1 MTQRDELDESLRH
14 LEYEI
19 AMMVAAP
26 RMLAQHPLTPAENTA
41 RPDGYYWANDR
52 AVAYLAAMESALTRA
67 RLLDD
72 FFKPASGAL
81 PTKGLKAKDRYAAE
95 YCVEKGWSGRRVLT
109 DDEHDAIDK
118 QLSHFTTQ
126 REPRKTHALGLF
138 SRRAVDSLIAL
149 AHRADPEWRDRLA
162 DIVEKALS
170 EQGRSDD
177 VWNPVDVAQ
186 AGSKPR
192 PACCIARAI
201 GRWLPR

>member
-1 MTQRDELDESLRH
+1 MIQPDDLDESLRH

-52 AVAYLAAMESALTRA
+52 AVAYLAAMESALIHA

-72 FFKPASGAL
+72 FFKTASGVL
-81 PTKGLKAKDRYAAE
+81 PTKGLKANDRYAAE
-95 YCVEKGWSGRRVLT
+95 YCVGKGWSGRRVLT

-126 REPRKTHALGLF
+126 RQPRTTHALGLF
-138 SRRAVDSLIAL
+138 SRRVVDSLIVL
-149 AHRADPEWRDRLA
+149 AQRADPEWRDRLA
-162 DIVEKALS
+162 DIVEKALA
-170 EQGRSDD
+170 EQRRSGDA
-177 VWNPVDVAQ
+177 WNA
-186 AGSKPR
+186 S
-192 PACCIARAI
+192 
-201 GRWLPR
+201 